1 MIKSIVH
8 FFDRLEDKIRIS
20 LSHRPILYAFIGGV
34 GIVLFWKGVW
44 EMASLFP
51 FLHGIGSVILG
62 VIILLMTGLLVSFFI
77 GDSIILSG
85 FKREK
90 KLVEKTE
97 KEVRAEQ
104 ETEELILERLDSIEK
119 KLKHSDAEMLHG
131 APSNRKET

>member
-1 MIKSIVH
+1 MVKDILH
-8 FFDRLEDKIRIS
+8 FFDKLEDRIRIS

-44 EMASLFP
+44 ETAGLFP
-51 FLHGIGSVILG
+51 FLHGIGSFILG
-62 VIILLMTGLLVSFFI
+62 VVILLLTGLLVSFFI

-97 KEVRAEQ
+97 MEVRAEQ
-104 ETEELILERLDSIEK
+104 KTEERILERLETIEK
-119 KLKHSDAEMLHG
+119 KLDHQQK
-131 APSNRKET
+131 P